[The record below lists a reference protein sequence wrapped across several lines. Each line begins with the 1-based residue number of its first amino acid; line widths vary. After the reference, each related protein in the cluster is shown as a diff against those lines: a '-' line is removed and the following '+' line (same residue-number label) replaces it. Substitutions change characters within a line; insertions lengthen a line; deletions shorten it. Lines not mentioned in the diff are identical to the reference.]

1 MDEDIV
7 AMLAI
12 FLCFFVPIAGLTLR
26 FALKPIVE
34 SIARLLE
41 VRASAAPAAAAA
53 ELNERRIALLI
64 DRERLYREDQRR
76 TRLLRGAR
84 LKVAA
89 ASIEDINY
97 KAARGLDKR
106 QIASLATG
114 EWIRRAQN
122 LLITGAP
129 GHAS

>member
-41 VRASAAPAAAAA
+41 VRANAAPAAAAS
-53 ELNERRIALLI
+53 ELTERRIALLEAELGSMRQELQRI
-64 DRERLYREDQRR
+64 TEQKDFMERLSAGR
-76 TRLLRGAR
+76 
-84 LKVAA
+84 
-89 ASIEDINY
+89 
-97 KAARGLDKR
+97 
-106 QIASLATG
+106 
-114 EWIRRAQN
+114 
-122 LLITGAP
+122 
-129 GHAS
+129 